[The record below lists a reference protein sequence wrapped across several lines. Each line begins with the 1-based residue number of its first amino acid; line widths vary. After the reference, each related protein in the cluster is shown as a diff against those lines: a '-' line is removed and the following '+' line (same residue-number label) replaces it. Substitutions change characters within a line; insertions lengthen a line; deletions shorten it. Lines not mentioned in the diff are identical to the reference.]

1 LTTVAVDK
9 ELLGMQAV
17 WNLVERIRHPELQV
31 RETRL
36 RISLTIRS
44 STAEKG

>member
-1 LTTVAVDK
+1 
-9 ELLGMQAV
+9 MQAV

-36 RISLTIRS
+36 RIGLTVRG
-44 STAEKG
+44 STAEKR